1 MNLDHLG
8 DALGHWK
15 GSLIELIC
23 TEGVRVVP
31 MLTDPDRW
39 TEQHIETYARL
50 LHLRP
55 EDIFKKGDGD
65 LFSSKT
71 RDTYFRD
78 LGHQDLF
85 LDPDT
90 GIAPDD
96 KDAEKKHIRTSE
108 IAGLLSAAP
117 SRMLLIYQHASRD
130 KDGLRKKLILVRS
143 TNGLAGCEIFAYDS
157 GAVGMVVISQ
167 NRERSHRALARLK
180 CWLGPVAS
188 TRIVESPT
196 SKG

>member
-8 DALGHWK
+8 DALDHWK

-31 MLTDPDRW
+31 MLTDRDRW
-39 TEQHIETYARL
+39 TEQHVETYARL

-55 EDIFKKGDGD
+55 EDIFKKGERD
-65 LFSSKT
+65 LFSSKA

-78 LGHQDLF
+78 LGQHDLF

-96 KDAEKKHIRTSE
+96 KDAEKEHIRTSE

-130 KDGLRKKLILVRS
+130 KDGLRKKLNSLHKS
-143 TNGLAGCEIFAYDS
+143 LNGYDIFAYDS
-157 GAVGMVVISQ
+157 GSVSMLVITKDH
-167 NRERSHRALARLK
+167 ERARGALDCLR
-180 CWLGPVAS
+180 CWLGPIAPA
-188 TRIVESPT
+188 RILKPD
-196 SKG
+196 

>member
-8 DALGHWK
+8 DALDHWK

-31 MLTDPDRW
+31 MFTDRDRW

-55 EDIFKKGDGD
+55 EDILKKGERD

-78 LGHQDLF
+78 LGQHDLF

-96 KDAEKKHIRTSE
+96 KDAEKEHIRTSE
-108 IAGLLSAAP
+108 IAGLLSAGP
-117 SRMLLIYQHASRD
+117 SRMLLIYQHVSRS
-130 KDGLRKKLILVRS
+130 KNGLKKKLNLLS
-143 TNGLAGCEIFAYDS
+143 KYLQGCGMFAYDS
-157 GAVGMVVISQ
+157 GSVSMVVIS
-167 NRERSHRALARLK
+167 RERDRVQHAMVRLK
-180 CWLGPVAS
+180 CWLGPTVS
-188 TRIVESPT
+188 MRIVEPSAGG
-196 SKG
+196 S